1 MATQRFS
8 SASVVSAA
16 ALDAAFVLLFVL
28 IGRASHNEGLAGV
41 LTTWW
46 PFLGGLAIGWL
57 IVRAWR
63 RPGAIVWTGLVVWLC
78 TVVGGLALRALVGQ
92 GVQLSFAIVTTL
104 VLGVFLLGWR
114 AVWLLVRRV
123 RSARSSQR
131 SVNS

>member
-1 MATQRFS
+1 MAIER
-8 SASVVSAA
+8 SASPSAPVITAA
-16 ALDAAFVLLFVL
+16 ALDAALVLVFVL

-46 PFLGGLAIGWL
+46 PFLAGLAIGWL
-57 IVRAWR
+57 LVRAWR
-63 RPGAIVWTGLVVWLC
+63 HPASIVWTGLVVWLC

-114 AVWLLVRRV
+114 AIWMLVRR
-123 RSARSSQR
+123 ARSSR
-131 SVNS
+131 TSVNS

>member
-1 MATQRFS
+1 MATQRLS

-28 IGRASHNEGLAGV
+28 IGRASHNEGIAGV

-63 RPGAIVWTGLVVWLC
+63 RPGAIVRTGLVVWLC

-92 GVQLSFAIVTTL
+92 GVQLSFAIVTTI